1 MQRSVKAG
9 LLGMAL
15 ALAPFA
21 GLAGRAMAT
30 APAAEAAPATDIDAA
45 LDAFLSAEGDQL
57 ILLPNRL
64 DKSKLD
70 FSMDSLHEIDRW
82 LQAIHTVN
90 RLDAGDGKA
99 GEILTID
106 GRGDNSIMFAGLYL
120 GEVVRL
126 NAHQDWMWQPFDAF
140 VANNP
145 GHAQA
150 LRGEAGFD
158 TYVLVSPQGV
168 ATPMNSALKRILNGQ
183 IDSLHYVATF
193 LSEPVDLSK
202 ALSGQD
208 FAPLT
213 EDPALPSN

>member
-1 MQRSVKAG
+1 MPKVSRDKFLANDAVTIEQCERFIARFLRRYISDVELVADATQS
-9 LLGMAL
+9 AL
-15 ALAPFA
+15 V
-21 GLAGRAMAT
+21 R
-30 APAAEAAPATDIDAA
+30 
-45 LDAFLSAEGDQL
+45 L
-57 ILLPNRL
+57 IA
-64 DKSKLD
+64 KLN
-70 FSMDSLHEIDRW
+70 E
-82 LQAIHTVN
+82 
-90 RLDAGDGKA
+90 
-99 GEILTID
+99 
-106 GRGDNSIMFAGLYL
+106 
-120 GEVVRL
+120 EVVRL